1 MKIDL
6 SIDIDDK
13 LVSDRTDISK
23 LIRLITCD
31 VEQGSSSGFI
41 RDNSTGN
48 EGNRWSLQVSKTGK

>member
-13 LVSDRTDISK
+13 LISDRTDLSK
-23 LIRLITCD
+23 IIRLITCD

-41 RDNSTGN
+41 RDNGTGN
-48 EGNRWSLQVSKTGK
+48 ESNRWSLQVAKNSK